1 MIFLLNSLLF
11 LKLILS
17 AKVQAIRDSQIE
29 EKKLIKKEL
38 ALAEESLDSVMEN
51 ERIKGILKER
61 EFQDKK
67 KEAAQKYETFKFH
80 NKLNECSVCEL
91 ESIDRLKNNLDQ
103 DYPTKEPHM
112 S

>member
-1 MIFLLNSLLF
+1 MIVFLNSLLF
-11 LKLILS
+11 SKLILS

-29 EKKLIKKEL
+29 EKKMIKKEL

-67 KEAAQKYETFKFH
+67 KEAAQKYVTFMFH
-80 NKLNECSVCEL
+80 NKLN
-91 ESIDRLKNNLDQ
+91 
-103 DYPTKEPHM
+103 
-112 S
+112 

>member
-1 MIFLLNSLLF
+1 MIVFLNSLLF
-11 LKLILS
+11 SKLILS

-29 EKKLIKKEL
+29 EKKMIKKEL

-67 KEAAQKYETFKFH
+67 KEAAQKYATFMFH
-80 NKLNECSVCEL
+80 NKLN
-91 ESIDRLKNNLDQ
+91 
-103 DYPTKEPHM
+103 
-112 S
+112 

>member
-1 MIFLLNSLLF
+1 M
-11 LKLILS
+11 
-17 AKVQAIRDSQIE
+17 
-29 EKKLIKKEL
+29 IKKEL

-80 NKLNECSVCEL
+80 NKLN
-91 ESIDRLKNNLDQ
+91 
-103 DYPTKEPHM
+103 
-112 S
+112 